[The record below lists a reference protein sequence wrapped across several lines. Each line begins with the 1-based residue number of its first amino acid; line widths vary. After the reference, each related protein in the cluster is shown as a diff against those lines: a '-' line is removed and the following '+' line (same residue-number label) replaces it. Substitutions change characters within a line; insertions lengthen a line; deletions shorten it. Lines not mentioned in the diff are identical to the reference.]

1 MTKIE
6 IFLFH
11 ISSEI
16 IDLIE
21 STFSLL
27 YSRKIDYLLFA
38 IRIHHFIVSNILI
51 IGKSYMYKHV
61 QWNKEIHLHN
71 VDNYVIYV
79 YDVLYNMLI
88 HR

>member
-6 IFLFH
+6 NFLFH

-51 IGKSYMYKHV
+51 IGKSYMYMYKHV

-71 VDNYVIYV
+71 VDNVIN
-79 YDVLYNMLI
+79 VLYNMLI